1 MTTVPEFTFY
11 GADLRRTLVSLADE
25 TAALEAAVATK
36 ADASDIPQIVSFAT
50 DAEAQAYSAANP
62 THVALSREGA

>member
-1 MTTVPEFTFY
+1 MANTPSLPMT
-11 GADLRRTLVSLADE
+11 GQQLRDTMVEMNSE
-25 TAALEAAVATK
+25 TAALEAAMATK